1 MNLDDISVGVQ
12 KILYECS
19 AKGSKIEKYIRQ
31 HRDWDRWETLTD
43 SLRTAFV
50 SKAIEVLL
58 SECVPLTLN
67 ANGDW
72 IYRMHHGV
80 DTATGFRELL
90 PYMNEPYRSE
100 IESLLP
106 WISMV
111 EDEQTV
117 QDI

>member
-1 MNLDDISVGVQ
+1 MNLDDISVEVQ

-31 HRDWDRWETLTD
+31 HRNWDRWETLTD
-43 SLRTAFV
+43 SLRTAFA
-50 SKAIEVLL
+50 SKAAEVLL
-58 SECVPLTLN
+58 SEYLPLN
-67 ANGDW
+67 VNGDW
-72 IYRMHHGV
+72 IYRMHRGV